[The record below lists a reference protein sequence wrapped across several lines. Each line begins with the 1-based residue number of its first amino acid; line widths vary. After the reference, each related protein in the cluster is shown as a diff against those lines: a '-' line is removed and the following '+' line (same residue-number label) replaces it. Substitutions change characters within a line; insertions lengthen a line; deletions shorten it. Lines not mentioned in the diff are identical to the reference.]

1 MKPKGEKR
9 SVEQAFR
16 QPRQQ
21 LIEFASDGERDSL
34 TGVLAPARFLEFV
47 ASELQI
53 SRRESRKITLISI
66 RCICKVERGGVTL
79 IEGLLVNFARV
90 AAALMRR
97 GDRCGRVAEDGFWI
111 LIRGDRSSADRFI
124 ARIFMELDEKDWSTE
139 SIEKAEADDMK
150 NLLRK
155 MDLIHF
161 TK

>member
-1 MKPKGEKR
+1 MKPNGEKR
-9 SVEQAFR
+9 SVEQR
-16 QPRQQ
+16 LQQ

-34 TGVLAPARFLEFV
+34 TGVLAPARFLEIV

-66 RCICKVERGGVTL
+66 KCICKVERGGATL
-79 IEGLLVNFARV
+79 IEGLLLNFAQV
-90 AAALMRR
+90 ATALMRR

-124 ARIFMELDEKDWSTE
+124 ARLFTELDETDWSTE
-139 SIEKAEADDMK
+139 SIEIDEADDMK

-161 TK
+161 TKEAN